1 MERND
6 VKLIWHSPRLSSDME
21 SQTKR
26 KSTYETLFNFDNKRH
41 ILEELGNRKNRW
53 YLKWA
58 EEVQIFDF
66 PSRDRHKKEDN

>member
-26 KSTYETLFNFDNKRH
+26 KSTYETLFNFDKKRH
-41 ILEELGNRKNRW
+41 ILKKFTKERDVSSKLTEELANIWFYFRG
-53 YLKWA
+53 
-58 EEVQIFDF
+58 
-66 PSRDRHKKEDN
+66 